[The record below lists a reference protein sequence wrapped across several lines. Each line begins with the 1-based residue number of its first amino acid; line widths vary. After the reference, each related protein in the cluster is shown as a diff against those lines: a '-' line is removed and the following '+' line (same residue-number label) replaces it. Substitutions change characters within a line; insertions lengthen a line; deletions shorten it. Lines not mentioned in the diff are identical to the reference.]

1 MFESLKQALR
11 DALAGGATPAALGM
25 MKDALVEAKLSV
37 GQSRDARDQTAEQL
51 ARELADLETVRRRG
65 ELAAQIADAETV
77 EVAARFEKK
86 HAERSEMLQR
96 KLAALETEVS
106 IGERELD
113 EMTAQFREMAAKA
126 KMPGAPSAP
135 AAKAG
140 LDEMETAHNALKRD
154 AERAARA
161 ADAEARLGQ
170 LKKKMGR

>member
-1 MFESLKQALR
+1 VFESLKQALR
-11 DALAGGATPAALGM
+11 DAVAGGATPAALGM

-51 ARELADLETVRRRG
+51 
-65 ELAAQIADAETV
+65 
-77 EVAARFEKK
+77 
-86 HAERSEMLQR
+86 QR
-96 KLAALETEVS
+96 KLAALETEVA

-126 KMPGAPSAP
+126 RMPGAPSAP

-161 ADAEARLGQ
+161 ADADARLEE

>member
-11 DALAGGATPAALGM
+11 DAVAGGATPASLSM
-25 MKDALVEAKLSV
+25 MRDALVEARLAV
-37 GQSRDARDQTAEQL
+37 QESRSARDQTAEQL
-51 ARELADLETVRRRG
+51 ARELAELETVRRRG
-65 ELAAQIADAETV
+65 QLAAEIADKETV
-77 EVAARFEKK
+77 DVAARFEKK

-96 KLAALETEVS
+96 KLSALETEVTL
-106 IGERELD
+106 GERELD

-135 AAKAG
+135 AARAG

-161 ADAEARLGQ
+161 KDAEERLEE